1 MPVTFLQTFF
11 NKILKREEEE
21 HAGSKDVAK
30 ERLRLVLISDRAN
43 ITPQVLENLKE
54 DLIKTITKYIE
65 VDVKGLEVFL
75 EREETQVAL
84 TASMPVKKM
93 KRTIGIREK

>member
-1 MPVTFLQTFF
+1 MAISFLQTFF

-21 HAGSKDVAK
+21 AGSKDVAK

-93 KRTIGIREK
+93 KRTIGIQEK

>member
-1 MPVTFLQTFF
+1 MPISFLQTFF

-21 HAGSKDVAK
+21 AGSKDVAK

-93 KRTIGIREK
+93 KRTIGIQEK